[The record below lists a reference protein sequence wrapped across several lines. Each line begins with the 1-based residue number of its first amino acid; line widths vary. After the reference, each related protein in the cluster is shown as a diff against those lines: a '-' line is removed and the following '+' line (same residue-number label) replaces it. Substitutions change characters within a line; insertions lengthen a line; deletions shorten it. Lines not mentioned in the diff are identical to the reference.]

1 MITVR
6 ITDLFLL
13 KIRLDESAYITRGG
27 EGMIH
32 MLYIRNI
39 IGEELKERAAMN
51 FDDCSECMRNF
62 SGNRRQRGIN

>member
-1 MITVR
+1 MITAC
-6 ITDLFLL
+6 ITGLFLL

-39 IGEELKERAAMN
+39 IGEELKERAAN
-51 FDDCSECMRNF
+51 FDDCSGCMRNF
-62 SGNRRQRGIN
+62 SGNRRHRGIN

>member
-1 MITVR
+1 MITAC
-6 ITDLFLL
+6 ITGLFLL
-13 KIRLDESAYITRGG
+13 KIRLESMYIRRRG

-51 FDDCSECMRNF
+51 FDDCNGCMRNF
-62 SGNRRQRGIN
+62 NGNRRHRGIN